1 MPSKTRSSARTRKE
15 LLQTIREL
23 RMLLGEINQK
33 LDHLIDRCRR
43 FYLTEDLSHSTKSEF
58 RR

>member
-1 MPSKTRSSARTRKE
+1 MPRTTRSRARNRKD

-43 FYLTEDLSHSTKSEF
+43 YYLTEDLSHSTRSEF